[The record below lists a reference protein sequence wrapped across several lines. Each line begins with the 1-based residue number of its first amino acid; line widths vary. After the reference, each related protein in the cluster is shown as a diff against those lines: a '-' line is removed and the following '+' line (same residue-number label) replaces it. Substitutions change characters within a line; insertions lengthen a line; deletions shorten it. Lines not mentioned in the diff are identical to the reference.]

1 LRYDRNRVLPPIL
14 DVEKVAL
21 PSRGRKDKDMP
32 LADDDMLHIEVLP
45 EFLPSLADWLNSED
59 ALRGRVR
66 AVRPA
71 PKPGEMGAGVELLTV
86 ALGSGGAGA
95 VLVRTICTW
104 LTQRRSEVSVSL
116 KDAHGREFQ
125 FSAKSAKMD
134 PAEVLREASAQF
146 AALRGDSSGQEQAG
160 R

>member
-1 LRYDRNRVLPPIL
+1 MPP
-14 DVEKVAL
+14 
-21 PSRGRKDKDMP
+21 G
-32 LADDDMLHIEVLP
+32 DDDELLIAVAP
-45 EFLPSLADWLNSED
+45 EYLRSLADWLNREE

-71 PKPGEMGAGVELLTV
+71 AEPGRMGAAIELLSV

-95 VLVRTICTW
+95 VLVRSISAW

-116 KDAHGREFQ
+116 KDADGREFQ
-125 FSAKSAKMD
+125 FSAKSAKLD
-134 PAEVLREASAQF
+134 PADVLREASARF
-146 AALRGDSSGQEQAG
+146 TALRDSGSGQEQAG